1 VFQSR
6 FNLFEDFKDR
16 DQVYGIGYTNV
27 RQVTLKFTLGILH
40 DEAVRLNT
48 NAGLGVS
55 TLQDP
60 PATAGKPSK
69 NLRAGT
75 LREERIFC
83 AKATRFIC

>member
-16 DQVYGIGYTNV
+16 DQVYGNGYTNV

-48 NAGLGVS
+48 NAVWVFPRYKTHLPQQVNPLK
-55 TLQDP
+55 T
-60 PATAGKPSK
+60 
-69 NLRAGT
+69 
-75 LREERIFC
+75 
-83 AKATRFIC
+83 